1 MTRSITYTPK
11 WVTFTFYA
19 LCGAILVVA
28 SYGILLALGAF

>member
-11 WVTFTFYA
+11 WVTITVNA
-19 LCGAILVVA
+19 LLGAILVVA